1 MSGIS
6 EGDPVMAPAHTAP
19 TTLDASNVALLAGEL
34 SGEPRHRELPSG
46 SVLVEFDVTTRG
58 DSGTGSVPVAWF
70 DPGTAADGLA
80 AGSDVVV
87 AGHVRRRFFR
97 AGGVTQSRTEVV
109 ATRVIVNGRPAAVA
123 KLRRSAAR
131 VVSPHAD

>member
-1 MSGIS
+1 
-6 EGDPVMAPAHTAP
+6 MARAHTSS

-34 SGEPRHRELPSG
+34 SGEPRRRELPSG

-70 DPGTAADGLA
+70 DPGAAADGLA
-80 AGSDVVV
+80 AGVAVMV

-97 AGGVTQSRTEVV
+97 AGNVTQSRTEVV
-109 ATRVIVNGRPAAVA
+109 ASRVIVSGRPAAVT
-123 KLRRSAAR
+123 KLRGLVAELLSG
-131 VVSPHAD
+131 VS

>member
-1 MSGIS
+1 
-6 EGDPVMAPAHTAP
+6 MARAATTTP

-34 SGEPRHRELPSG
+34 SGEPRRRELPSG

-58 DSGTGSVPVAWF
+58 DSGTGSVPIAWF
-70 DPGTAADGLA
+70 DPGSAADGLA
-80 AGSDVVV
+80 AGSGVVV

-109 ATRVIVNGRPAAVA
+109 ASRVVVNGRPAAIT
-123 KLRRSAAR
+123 KLRRSVVA
-131 VVSPHAD
+131 VVSPEDD